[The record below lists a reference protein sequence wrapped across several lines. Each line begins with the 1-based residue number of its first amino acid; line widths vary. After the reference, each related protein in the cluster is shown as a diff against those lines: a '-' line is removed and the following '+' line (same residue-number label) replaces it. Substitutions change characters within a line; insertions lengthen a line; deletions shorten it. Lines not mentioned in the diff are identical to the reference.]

1 MLEILEALYALAVQ
15 YMAVWGYWGLIVGMA
30 LESACFPLP
39 SEIILPFGGYLVSQ
53 GALKFW
59 EAVLAGLLG
68 GVLGS
73 TIAYLVGSYGGRPF
87 IQKYGRYILI
97 RQQDLQRADELF
109 ARYGNKIVFWARLMP
124 VVRTFISLPAGIA
137 RMNFASFLIY
147 TIAGSLPWTVIF
159 VYAGGK
165 MGDNWDHI
173 RTIFEKFDV
182 VIILALVA
190 MVVFWVVIRVRE
202 VLKGG

>member
-1 MLEILEALYALAVQ
+1 MFEILEALYALAVE
-15 YMAVWGYWGLIVGMA
+15 YMAVWGYWGLIMGMA

-39 SEIILPFGGYLVSQ
+39 SEIILPFGGYMVSQ
-53 GALKFW
+53 GIMNFW

-87 IQKYGRYILI
+87 IEKYGRYILI
-97 RQQDLQRADELF
+97 RKQDLQRADDLF

-137 RMNFASFLIY
+137 RMNFSSFLVY
-147 TIAGSLPWTVIF
+147 TIAGSFPWTVIF
-159 VYAGGK
+159 VYAGVK

>member
-1 MLEILEALYALAVQ
+1 MFEILEALYALAVD

-39 SEIILPFGGYLVSQ
+39 SEIILPFGGYLVSE
-53 GALKFW
+53 GILKFW

-73 TIAYLVGSYGGRPF
+73 TAAYLIGSYGGRPF

-97 RQQDLQRADELF
+97 RERDLQRADDLF

-137 RMNFASFLIY
+137 RMDFPSFLIY

-159 VYAGGK
+159 VYAGVK

-173 RTIFEKFDV
+173 RTIFEKFDG

-190 MVVFWVVIRVRE
+190 IVIFWVVNRVRE
-202 VLKGG
+202 VQKGG